1 MHRPGRV
8 WKTCP
13 NFSLPCLTRAKPK
26 FLWPKPS
33 SPPPMS
39 DHVLPRNEIHVFL
52 NHFHLSHPD
61 EAQEA
66 GFVQETPSE
75 YPCMPCPVSLS
86 DRKLLLAKELPSTS
100 FQKGS
105 SRAEVTKVLS
115 LMATAPG
122 RSEPMELAQGDGG

>member
-1 MHRPGRV
+1 MHRPERA

-13 NFSLPCLTRAKPK
+13 NFSLPCSTQAKPK

-33 SPPPMS
+33 PPPPKS
-39 DHVLPRNEIHVFL
+39 THVLPRNEIHVFL

-66 GFVQETPSE
+66 GFIPEMPSK
-75 YPCMPCPVSLS
+75 YPCLPCPVSLS
-86 DRKLLLAKELPSTS
+86 DKKLPLAKRHSTS

-105 SRAEVTKVLS
+105 SRAEVPKVLS
-115 LMATAPG
+115 LMAAAPE
-122 RSEPMELAQGDGG
+122 RSEPMELAQGDGE

>member
-1 MHRPGRV
+1 
-8 WKTCP
+8 
-13 NFSLPCLTRAKPK
+13 
-26 FLWPKPS
+26 
-33 SPPPMS
+33 MS
-39 DHVLPRNEIHVFL
+39 DHVLPRNEIHMFL

-66 GFVQETPSE
+66 GFVPETFSE

-86 DRKLLLAKELPSTS
+86 DRKLLLAKRYSTS

-105 SRAEVTKVLS
+105 STVEVMKVLS